1 MFKNFAFAIVISVA
15 CVGFANAATADY
27 VEKNVVTV
35 IDLGATACI
44 PCKMMAPV
52 LEKVKEDYKG
62 RASVVFID
70 VWKAPDVGKEF
81 GIRSIPTQIFYNKK
95 GIETQRHEGFLDE
108 ESMKEILDQ
117 LISGK

>member
-1 MFKNFAFAIVISVA
+1 MGKSLYLEAASGIAGDMFVA
-15 CVGFANAATADY
+15 ALL
-27 VEKNVVTV
+27 
-35 IDLGATACI
+35 DLGADKCI

-52 LEKVKEDYKG
+52 LEKLKEDYKG

-95 GIETQRHEGFLDE
+95 GIQ
-108 ESMKEILDQ
+108 
-117 LISGK
+117 